1 MRNFHESQCRQF
13 QEQRLFP
20 ASLSLPEHQV
30 LKESRV
36 SRSLVAHVVRL
47 SLFSLRNEKDN
58 IDKEWGL
65 NPC

>member
-1 MRNFHESQCRQF
+1 MRVSAGSFKNKDCS
-13 QEQRLFP
+13 LLL
-20 ASLSLPEHQV
+20 SLSLPEHQV